1 MCEID
6 LIGRYGGEEFCV
18 LMPNSTESE
27 ALILAERIRQK
38 YEVTPINFNDAHI
51 KCTVSIAVCDSNKVG
66 IYFKNMFSA
75 SDQSLYAA
83 KNSGRNQVV
92 LFSGLNLI

>member
-1 MCEID
+1 
-6 LIGRYGGEEFCV
+6 
-18 LMPNSTESE
+18 MPNSTESE

-51 KCTVSIAVCDSNKVG
+51 KCTVSIAVCDSNKAG

-92 LFSGLNLI
+92 LFSGLNLILGYNCLTSIV